1 MRHVATERTRE
12 LDLVVGVDS
21 GVVLPPRH
29 GDVRQPLVDQLLART
44 LRLDMYQDSTGGLPL
59 ATVTCHGVPV
69 IQMASFMRFE

>member
-21 GVVLPPRH
+21 GVVLPSRH

-44 LRLDMYQDSTGGLPL
+44 LRLDVHQDSACGLPL
-59 ATVTCHGVPV
+59 AAVTGHGVPV
-69 IQMASFMRFE
+69 VQMAPFVRFE

>member
-1 MRHVATERTRE
+1 
-12 LDLVVGVDS
+12 
-21 GVVLPPRH
+21 VLPPRH